1 MILQYVTYYRIK
13 ILKNIVLNQT
23 VQTNIVGLAIPVGL
37 KEVIDTFKWAM
48 RWNKVLVEIM
58 EED

>member
-37 KEVIDTFKWAM
+37 KEVIDTFK
-48 RWNKVLVEIM
+48 
-58 EED
+58 